1 MSNPDRPSSA
11 SHTAPDVDARI
22 LDRMIEIRRHLH
34 RHPELSNREAGTQR
48 YLREMIAKEG
58 ITEIRDV
65 AGYGLAVD
73 IVGTGRPSNRKV
85 AIRAEHRRLADR
97 RGIRRRLCI

>member
-1 MSNPDRPSSA
+1 MSKPDRPSSA
-11 SHTAPDVDARI
+11 GDTAPDIDAGI

-48 YLREMIAKEG
+48 YLREMLASEG
-58 ITEIRDV
+58 IAEIRDV

-73 IVGTGRPSNRKV
+73 IVLTLVS
-85 AIRAEHRRLADR
+85 AATMYLA
-97 RGIRRRLCI
+97 GQENPGA